1 MSKNGRDGDAQ
12 AADFAFAGEML
23 DFAAMEG
30 FAVVQASGKHLREIG
45 VGAENFAIGAIT
57 QRAHGQSFFGGGIG
71 GTDGTGGIDQ
81 QQASGHVARDF
92 FGEAFGF
99 LGALLGQKVQTGELL
114 FLRAQLF
121 DHTLHGRSHE
131 SGGVFRAGPGRFPFF
146 LTRAGAGENFAGDHD
161 ESDDEQGEKNE

>member
-71 GTDGTGGIDQ
+71 GTDGAGGIDQ

-131 SGGVFRAGPGRFPFF
+131 SGGVFRAGRGRLPILF
-146 LTRAGAGENFAGDHD
+146 D
-161 ESDDEQGEKNE
+161 ESRGRRELCG